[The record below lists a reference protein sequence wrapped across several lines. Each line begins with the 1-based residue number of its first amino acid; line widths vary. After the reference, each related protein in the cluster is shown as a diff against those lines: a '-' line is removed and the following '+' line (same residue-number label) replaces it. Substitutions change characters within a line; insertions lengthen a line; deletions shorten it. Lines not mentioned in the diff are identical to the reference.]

1 MTTSNGL
8 EQARAAIAA
17 LAAGNAD
24 LAEFEGLVAQALRDG
39 SLTPEIARTVLE
51 DAIASGA
58 IHADTLDRLGL
69 ERVSSN
75 QTRMRVLPADSD
87 LAALGHTR
95 INEARVETVWVDPQ
109 AGDAS
114 SGPIGIGHLLGHRYR
129 LEREL
134 GAGGMGT
141 VYLASD
147 EEVPGESFAV
157 KVLKPE
163 IREYP
168 ESLALLREEVRKTR
182 SLQHPNI
189 VGVYSLNADHGEVYM
204 LMEYLEGKTLATLLE
219 EDFGRGMPMNRAWP
233 LIQDFCAALAYAHDH
248 NVIHSDLKPANVFIT
263 TSGRAKLLDFGIAR
277 AARGRRSSV
286 DPAAFG
292 ALTPAYASCEML
304 QGLEPDERD
313 DVYALGCVIYEM
325 LSGKHPFGRRSPL
338 QARDAGMVP
347 APIASLSRAQ
357 NAALA
362 RALAFDR
369 AKRTSSI
376 EAVLAG
382 LAAHTVSRTGLI
394 KGVGAAAAVLLI
406 AVLIGWILWSRQP
419 AATSAGRAQDIS
431 LAHARS
437 LALRSRALAVDRS
450 DPAFQEGTR
459 SLAEAEKQVAA
470 GGASEG
476 TPVLLQ
482 AVTELAAANHSGKR
496 FARLGSSSDEVN
508 IALNLCQKKGTPCAA
523 TDFAAEAPH
532 MAVLAPFYLDSTGV
546 SNRDFAAFVAA
557 KNYKTGAERD
567 NGLFTRE
574 GSAAAVFRPREN
586 WKTLRD
592 ASVTPGSDAST
603 YPLLGIDYES
613 AKAFCDWRGKRLP
626 TEDEWE
632 FVARG
637 VDHKLFAWGNDPGGG
652 GANQTGRRLLPVDQQ
667 PATGRFGNRGL
678 GGALWEWVA
687 PNEGAVP
694 VLRGPSSQET
704 DPVRERLAARRLE
717 DPTHAFADVGFR
729 CAQPAEMW
737 PDAPGFKAT

>member
-1 MTTSNGL
+1 MTTSTGID
-8 EQARAAIAA
+8 QVRDAIAA
-17 LAAGNAD
+17 LGAGKTDA
-24 LAEFEGLVAQALRDG
+24 AEFEALVARALSGG
-39 SLTPEIARTVLE
+39 SLTPEIARTVL
-51 DAIASGA
+51 DDGVASGVIDA
-58 IHADTLDRLGL
+58 GTLGRLGL
-69 ERVSSN
+69 ESVPST
-75 QTRMRVLPADSD
+75 QTRMRVMPAAPDRGAVAD
-87 LAALGHTR
+87 TR
-95 INEARVETVWVDPQ
+95 VNEVRVQTEWVDPQ
-109 AGDAS
+109 SVDAS
-114 SGPIGIGHLLGHRYR
+114 SGPIAIGRLLGHRYR

-147 EEVPGESFAV
+147 TEVPGESFAV

-189 VGVYSLNADHGEVYM
+189 VGVYSLNSDHGEVYM

-219 EDFGRGMPMNRAWP
+219 EDFGRGMPMDRARP

-304 QGLEPDERD
+304 QGMEPDERD

-338 QARDAGMVP
+338 QAREGGMLA
-347 APIASLSRAQ
+347 APLTALTRAQ

-369 AKRTSSI
+369 AERTPSI
-376 EAVLAG
+376 EEVLTELEAHAV
-382 LAAHTVSRTGLI
+382 TRSRMLTWIG
-394 KGVGAAAAVLLI
+394 GASAVLLI
-406 AVLIGWILWSRQP
+406 AVLIGWFLWSRQP
-419 AATSAGRAQDIS
+419 TMGSGSRVQVNT
-431 LAHARS
+431 LARARS
-437 LALRSRALAVDRS
+437 LAERSRALGVDRS

-459 SLAEAEKQVAA
+459 SLAQAEQQAAA

-476 TPVLLQ
+476 TPALVQ

-496 FARLGSSSDEVN
+496 FARLGSSADEIN
-508 IALNLCQKKGTPCAA
+508 LARNLCQKKATPCAA
-523 TDFAAEAPH
+523 VDFAAETPR

-557 KNYKTGAERD
+557 KDYKTSAERA
-567 NGLFTRE
+567 NGLFTGE
-574 GSAAAVFRPREN
+574 GTAAQFRQGEN
-586 WKTLRD
+586 WRTLRD
-592 ASVTPGSDAST
+592 ANATSGSDPAN
-603 YPLLGIDYES
+603 YPVRGIDYES
-613 AKAFCDWRGKRLP
+613 AKAYCNWRGKRVP

-637 VDHKLFAWGNDPGGG
+637 VDHKLFAWGNDPSGG
-652 GANQTGRRLLPVDQQ
+652 GAGGTSRRLLPVDQQ
-667 PATGRFGNRGL
+667 PATGRFGNHGL

-687 PNEGAVP
+687 PNEGTVP
-694 VLRGPSSQET
+694 VLRGPSWQET
-704 DPVRERLAARRLE
+704 DPVHERLAARRLE
-717 DPTHAFADVGFR
+717 DPSRAFADVGFR
-729 CAQPAEMW
+729 CAQPVETW
-737 PDAPGFKAT
+737 PDAPGFSAK

>member
-8 EQARAAIAA
+8 EQVRAAIAA
-17 LAAGNAD
+17 LAAGKAD
-24 LAEFEGLVAQALRDG
+24 LPGFEALVAQALRNG
-39 SLTPEIARTVLE
+39 SLTPEIAWSVLD

-58 IHADTLDRLGL
+58 IHADTLNRLGL
-69 ERVSSN
+69 ERLAADR
-75 QTRMRVLPADSD
+75 TRMRVSPAQSD
-87 LAALGHTR
+87 LAASGHTR
-95 INEARVETVWVDPQ
+95 INEARVETEWVDPQ
-109 AGDAS
+109 SVDAS
-114 SGPIGIGHLLGHRYR
+114 SGPIEIGHLLGHRYR

-277 AARGRRSSV
+277 AARGRRSSI

-304 QGLEPDERD
+304 QGSEPDERD

-338 QARDAGMVP
+338 QAREAGMLP
-347 APIASLSRAQ
+347 APIATLSRAQ

-382 LAAHTVSRTGLI
+382 LAARTVSRTGLI
-394 KGVGAAAAVLLI
+394 KGIGAASAVLLI

-419 AATSAGRAQDIS
+419 AATSAGRAQDNS

-459 SLAEAEKQVAA
+459 SLAEAEKQVSA

-476 TPVLLQ
+476 TPVLVQ

-508 IALNLCQKKGTPCAA
+508 IALNLC
-523 TDFAAEAPH
+523 
-532 MAVLAPFYLDSTGV
+532 
-546 SNRDFAAFVAA
+546 
-557 KNYKTGAERD
+557 
-567 NGLFTRE
+567 
-574 GSAAAVFRPREN
+574 
-586 WKTLRD
+586 
-592 ASVTPGSDAST
+592 
-603 YPLLGIDYES
+603 
-613 AKAFCDWRGKRLP
+613 
-626 TEDEWE
+626 
-632 FVARG
+632 
-637 VDHKLFAWGNDPGGG
+637 
-652 GANQTGRRLLPVDQQ
+652 
-667 PATGRFGNRGL
+667 
-678 GGALWEWVA
+678 
-687 PNEGAVP
+687 
-694 VLRGPSSQET
+694 
-704 DPVRERLAARRLE
+704 
-717 DPTHAFADVGFR
+717 
-729 CAQPAEMW
+729 
-737 PDAPGFKAT
+737 

>member
-1 MTTSNGL
+1 MTTSTGMK
-8 EQARAAIAA
+8 QVHDAIAA
-17 LAAGNAD
+17 LGAGKINA
-24 LAEFEGLVAQALRDG
+24 AEFEALVARALSDG
-39 SLTPEIARTVLE
+39 SLTPQIARTVL
-51 DAIASGA
+51 DDGVASGMIDA
-58 IHADTLDRLGL
+58 GMLGRLGL
-69 ERVSSN
+69 ELDPSD
-75 QTRMRVLPADSD
+75 QTRRRVLPAAPDRAVVSD
-87 LAALGHTR
+87 TR
-95 INEARVETVWVDPQ
+95 VNEARVQTEWVDPQ
-109 AGDAS
+109 SVDAS
-114 SGPIGIGHLLGHRYR
+114 SGPIAIGRLLGHRYR

-147 EEVPGESFAV
+147 TEVPGESFAV

-189 VGVYSLNADHGEVYM
+189 VGVYSLNSDHGEVYM

-286 DPAAFG
+286 DPASLG

-304 QGLEPDERD
+304 QGMEPDERD
-313 DVYALGCVIYEM
+313 DVYALGCVIYAM
-325 LSGKHPFGRRSPL
+325 LSGKHPFGRHSPL
-338 QARDAGMVP
+338 QAREGGMVAAPLP
-347 APIASLSRAQ
+347 ALTRTQ

-369 AKRTSSI
+369 ANRTPSI
-376 EAVLAG
+376 EEVLAG
-382 LAAHTVSRTGLI
+382 LEANPVTRSSMLTWIG
-394 KGVGAAAAVLLI
+394 GGSTVLLI
-406 AVLIGWILWSRQP
+406 AVLIGWILHSRQP
-419 AATSAGRAQDIS
+419 TLSSGSRVQENT

-437 LALRSRALAVDRS
+437 LATRSRALGVDRS

-459 SLAEAEKQVAA
+459 SLAEAEQQAAA

-476 TPVLLQ
+476 TPALVQ

-496 FARLGSSSDEVN
+496 FARLGSSADEINLAV
-508 IALNLCQKKGTPCAA
+508 NLCQKKAIPCAA
-523 TDFAAEAPH
+523 ADFAAETPRI
-532 MAVLAPFYLDSTGV
+532 AVLAPFYLDSTGV

-557 KNYKTGAERD
+557 KNYKTGAERA
-567 NGLFTRE
+567 NGLFTGE
-574 GSAAAVFRPREN
+574 GTAAQFRQGEN
-586 WKTLRD
+586 WQTLRD
-592 ASVTPGSDAST
+592 ANATSGSDAAN
-603 YPLLGIDYES
+603 YPVRGIDYES
-613 AKAFCDWRGKRLP
+613 AKAYCNWRGKRMP

-637 VDHKLFAWGNDPGGG
+637 VDHKLFAWGNDPTGGG
-652 GANQTGRRLLPVDQQ
+652 VGGTSRRLLPVDQQ
-667 PATGRFGNRGL
+667 PATGRFGNHGL

-687 PNEGAVP
+687 PNEGTVP
-694 VLRGPSSQET
+694 VLRGPSWENT
-704 DPVRERLAARRLE
+704 DPVHERLAARRVE
-717 DPTHAFADVGFR
+717 DPSRAFADVGFR
-729 CAQPAEMW
+729 CAQPVETW
-737 PDAPGFKAT
+737 PDAPGFSAK